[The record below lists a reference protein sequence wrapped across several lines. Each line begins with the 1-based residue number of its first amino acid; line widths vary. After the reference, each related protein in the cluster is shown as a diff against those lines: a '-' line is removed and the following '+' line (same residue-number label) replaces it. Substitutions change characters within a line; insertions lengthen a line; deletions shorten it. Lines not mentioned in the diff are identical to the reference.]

1 MLQFGLIDVIQA
13 EREREIEEAIQRRLL
28 LEPRDEAEPPAASRR
43 AEARPMTVRART
55 TEG

>member
-13 EREREIEEAIQRRLL
+13 EREREIEEAIRRRLL
-28 LEPRDEAEPPAASRR
+28 LEPQDDAEPPAASPR
-43 AEARPMTVRART
+43 AEARTLPVRART